1 MNGINQPVPTEEDE
15 EWEILSREIKR
26 KEHQTRMREA
36 VASAQEFVESLTS
49 AEIGIFTLR
58 KAFEEGFM
66 SGASWAKNPKDSY
79 GKDT

>member
-1 MNGINQPVPTEEDE
+1 MNDTIPPVPTEEDE

-36 VASAQEFVESLTS
+36 VASAQEFIEGLVP

-66 SGASWAKNPKDSY
+66 NGASWTKNTK
-79 GKDT
+79 GK